1 MKYTVE
7 TTETGCV
14 ETLELDDGKKYT
26 KRSTRTSTGVKHDD
40 DDFYYQLS
48 GDGITDD
55 GILDAVNDLLDG
67 FFAIDFVEMA
77 EYF

>member
-14 ETLELDDGKKYT
+14 ETLELDDGKKYK

-55 GILDAVNDLLDG
+55 DILDSVNDLLDG
-67 FFAIDFVEMA
+67 FFAIDFIEMA
-77 EYF
+77 ECF